1 MCFPFFLEKILWW
14 YFSQYLHSVYI
25 FPLCLRWKS
34 ATFNFLI
41 IHVKSYHGLWVQV
54 NAITLFE
61 MICYCKM
68 IKWIVKIYIL
78 VTNLIYIYFWKIIVT
93 YIISIRSQ
101 KRQNII
107 PLFNFSAWPDV
118 LQDTRHPKISI
129 QCVIDNT
136 LILSLLIRVW
146 THSLKFK
153 NLHIMAFRQLYL
165 SINLYNTKF
174 SHF

>member
-1 MCFPFFLEKILWW
+1 MLALEICDVEFFNNTCQIL
-14 YFSQYLHSVYI
+14 S
-25 FPLCLRWKS
+25 R
-34 ATFNFLI
+34 
-41 IHVKSYHGLWVQV
+41 WVQV

-78 VTNLIYIYFWKIIVT
+78 LTNLIYIYFWKIIVT

-101 KRQNII
+101 KRQIII

-136 LILSLLIRVW
+136 LILSLLICVW

-153 NLHIMAFRQLYL
+153 NLHTSIRAFRQLYL